1 MKSPS
6 TVVILAAEVAAY
18 PCSYCGLLGRLG
30 WPSYEEISSL
40 IHDDQCKARA
50 LICYS
55 GDTRSY
61 AALPSSFPAPHLP
74 LTV

>member
-18 PCSYCGLLGRLG
+18 PCIYYVLLGRP
-30 WPSYEEISSL
+30 WPSYKEISSL
-40 IHDDQCKARA
+40 IYDDQCRARA
-50 LICYS
+50 FIRCS

-61 AALPSSFPAPHLP
+61 AALPSSFSAPHLP